1 MNLKNIKSFTVIGL
15 FGANDVTIPFENG
28 IKILIGENGLGKTQ
42 VLNLFYYTLKRNFFK
57 LAEFNFDKIILEFDV
72 FGTIEISKNQI
83 DELVKNAFSDSEIQN
98 FIEEFGYSHF
108 EFLRNKF
115 IQSKG
120 NWIKLEREF
129 DYNYKNNKYRKYPLS
144 RIFRVFEQL
153 EFSSNN
159 IFNQEIK
166 YCANII
172 NNAIEGYDI
181 MYFPT
186 YRRVEEDLHSLGYD
200 EDNINFDEEKTLIQF
215 GMDDVQ
221 RRFNFIQNTIDKQL
235 KEGLAQF
242 TKDILN
248 VVIDDEQPRN
258 NLFDKINEEDIDII
272 LSRVGN
278 LLPQTQKD
286 SVKNIIIK
294 KEYKNQL
301 HGYLLQKLI
310 DIYEK
315 QKELDNSV
323 KVFRDVCNKYL
334 INKEVFYDESA
345 INIFIKS
352 HFTGE
357 EIKLNKLSSGEKQI
371 VSIFSKVYLSE
382 KDKRFIVLFD
392 EPELSLSMIWQK
404 QLLPDILDSKKC
416 DFLLA
421 VTHSPFI
428 FDNELDQYAVGLSE
442 YISGSAE
449 TFKHGELN

>member
-1 MNLKNIKSFTVIGL
+1 MNLNNIRSFTVLGL
-15 FGANDVTIPFENG
+15 FGTNDVTIPFKDG
-28 IKILIGENGLGKTQ
+28 TKILIGENGLGKTQ
-42 VLNLFYYTLKRNFFK
+42 VLNLFYYILERNFFK
-57 LAEFNFDKIILEFDV
+57 LGEFHFNKIILELE
-72 FGTIEISKNQI
+72 TEKIEISKIQI
-83 DELVKNAFSDSEIQN
+83 DKLLKEAFSDPAIQD

-108 EFLRNKF
+108 EFLRNKYNHY
-115 IQSKG
+115 KG
-120 NWIKLEREF
+120 NKFQFEREL
-129 DYNYKNNKYRKYPLS
+129 DSNYNHNKYRKFPLHRIL
-144 RIFRVFEQL
+144 RIFDKIDSN
-153 EFSSNN
+153 SST
-159 IFNQEIK
+159 IFNSHIK
-166 YCANII
+166 NSGKLIKD
-172 NNAIEGYDI
+172 AIKGYDI

-200 EDNINFDEEKTLIQF
+200 EENINFDEDKTLIQF

-248 VVIDDEQPRN
+248 VVIDDVQPRN
-258 NLFDKINEEDIDII
+258 NLFENINEEDIDII

-278 LLPQTQKD
+278 LLPQHQKD

-310 DIYEK
+310 EIYEK

-323 KVFRDVCNKYL
+323 KLFRDVCNKYL

-345 INIFIKS
+345 IKIFIKS
-352 HFTGE
+352 HFTE
-357 EIKLNKLSSGEKQI
+357 DEIKLSKLSSGEKQI

-392 EPELSLSMIWQK
+392 EPELSLSIIWQK

-428 FDNELDQYAVGLSE
+428 FDNDLDQYAVGLSE
-442 YISGSAE
+442 YVTGSTE
-449 TFKHGELN
+449 TFNHGELN

>member
-1 MNLKNIKSFTVIGL
+1 MNLNNIRSFTVLGL
-15 FGANDVTIPFENG
+15 FGTNDVTLPFKDG

-42 VLNLFYYTLKRNFFK
+42 VLNLFYYTLERNFFR
-57 LAEFNFDKIILEFDV
+57 LGEFNFNKIILEFDIEK
-72 FGTIEISKNQI
+72 IEISKIQI
-83 DELVKNAFSDSEIQN
+83 DELIKEAFSDPTIKD

-108 EFLRNKF
+108 EFFRNKF
-115 IQSKG
+115 IHFKG
-120 NWIKLEREF
+120 NKFQLERELESN
-129 DYNYKNNKYRKYPLS
+129 YNYNKYRKFPLHRIL
-144 RIFRVFEQL
+144 RIFDNIDTN
-153 EFSSNN
+153 SSN
-159 IFNQEIK
+159 IFNSQIK
-166 YCANII
+166 NSENII
-172 NNAIEGYDI
+172 NNAIKGYDI

-200 EDNINFDEEKTLIQF
+200 EENKNFDEEKTLIQF

-248 VVIDDEQPRN
+248 VVIDDVQPRN
-258 NLFDKINEEDIDII
+258 NLFENINEEDIDII

-278 LLPQTQKD
+278 LLPQHQKD

-323 KVFRDVCNKYL
+323 KLFRDVCNKYL

-345 INIFIKS
+345 IKIFIKS
-352 HFTGE
+352 HFTGN
-357 EIKLNKLSSGEKQI
+357 EIKLSKLSSGEKQI

-404 QLLPDILDSKKC
+404 QLLPDILNSKKC

-428 FDNELDQYAVGLSE
+428 FDNNLDQYAVGLSE
-442 YISGSAE
+442 YVTGSTE

>member
-1 MNLKNIKSFTVIGL
+1 MNLSNIKSFTVKGL
-15 FGANDVTIPFENG
+15 FGTNDVTIPFYDG

-42 VLNLFYYTLKRNFFK
+42 VLNIFYHTLERNFFR
-57 LAEFNFDKIILEFDV
+57 LDEFNFEKIVLEFEED
-72 FGTIEISKNQI
+72 TIEITKNQI
-83 DELVKNAFSDSEIQN
+83 SDLIKVAFSDPVVKD
-98 FIEEFGYSHF
+98 FIDEFGFSHF

-115 IQSKG
+115 IQSE
-120 NWIKLEREF
+120 NRIKLEREL
-129 DYNYKNNKYRKYPLS
+129 DYNYKYRKYPLS
-144 RIFRVFEQL
+144 RIFRVFESF
-153 EFSSNN
+153 EHKKNR
-159 IFNQEIK
+159 IFNPDIAKCAIIIREAIK
-166 YCANII
+166 
-172 NNAIEGYDI
+172 GYDI

-186 YRRVEEDLHSLGYD
+186 YRRVEEDLHSFGYD
-200 EDNINFDEEKTLIQF
+200 DENLNFDEEKTLIQF

-248 VVIDDEQPRN
+248 VVIEDVQPRD
-258 NLFDKINEEDIDII
+258 NLFEKINEEDIDII

-323 KVFRDVCNKYL
+323 KIFRDVCNKYL

-345 INIFIKS
+345 INIYIKS
-352 HFTGE
+352 HFTGK
-357 EIKLNKLSSGEKQI
+357 EIKLSKLSSGEKQI

-382 KDKRFIVLFD
+382 KDKRFIILFD

-404 QLLPDILDSKKC
+404 QLLPDILNSSKC

-428 FDNELDQYAVGLSE
+428 FDNELDQYAVGLNEYVKGSE
-442 YISGSAE
+442 E
-449 TFKHGELN
+449 TFNHGDLI

>member
-1 MNLKNIKSFTVIGL
+1 MNLNNIRSFTVLGL
-15 FGANDVTIPFENG
+15 FGTNDVTIPFKDG

-42 VLNLFYYTLKRNFFK
+42 VLNLFYYTLERNFFR
-57 LAEFNFDKIILEFDV
+57 LGEFHFNKIILELE
-72 FGTIEISKNQI
+72 TEKIEISKIQI
-83 DELVKNAFSDSEIQN
+83 DELVKEAFSDPAIQD

-115 IQSKG
+115 IHYKG
-120 NWIKLEREF
+120 NKFQFEREL
-129 DYNYKNNKYRKYPLS
+129 DSNYNYNKYRKFPLHRIL
-144 RIFRVFEQL
+144 RIFDKIDSN
-153 EFSSNN
+153 SST
-159 IFNQEIK
+159 IFNSQIK
-166 YCANII
+166 NSENII
-172 NNAIEGYDI
+172 NDAIKGYDI

-200 EDNINFDEEKTLIQF
+200 EENINFDEEKTLIQF

-248 VVIDDEQPRN
+248 VVIDDVQPRN
-258 NLFDKINEEDIDII
+258 NLFENINEEDIDII

-278 LLPQTQKD
+278 LLPQHQKD

-323 KVFRDVCNKYL
+323 KLFRDVCNKYL

-345 INIFIKS
+345 IKIFIKS
-352 HFTGE
+352 HFTGD
-357 EIKLNKLSSGEKQI
+357 EIKLSKLSSGEKQI

-382 KDKRFIVLFD
+382 KNKRFIVLFD

-442 YISGSAE
+442 YVTGSTE

>member
-1 MNLKNIKSFTVIGL
+1 MKLNNIKRFTVIGL
-15 FGANDVTIPFENG
+15 FGTNDVTIPFKDG
-28 IKILIGENGLGKTQ
+28 IKILVGENGLGKTQ
-42 VLNLFYYTLKRNFFK
+42 VLNLFYYTLERNFFR
-57 LAEFNFDKIILEFDV
+57 LGEFNFNKIILEFE
-72 FGTIEISKNQI
+72 TEIIEISKSQI
-83 DELVKNAFSDSEIQN
+83 DALIKEAFSDLTTQD

-115 IQSKG
+115 IQLKG
-120 NWIKLEREF
+120 NRVKLEREL
-129 DYNYKNNKYRKYPLS
+129 DYSYSYNKYRKYPLS
-144 RIFRVFEQL
+144 RIFRIFEQL
-153 EFSSNN
+153 ELSSSN

-166 YCANII
+166 NCEGII
-172 NNAIEGYDI
+172 KDSIKGYDI

-200 EDNINFDEEKTLIQF
+200 EDNINFDEDKTLIQF

-221 RRFNFIQNTIDKQL
+221 RKFNHIQNTIDKQL

-248 VVIDDEQPRN
+248 VVIEDVQPRN
-258 NLFDKINEEDIDII
+258 NLFEKINEEDIDII

-315 QKELDNSV
+315 QKELDISV
-323 KVFRDVCNKYL
+323 KIFRDVCNKYL

-345 INIFIKS
+345 IKIFIKS
-352 HFTGE
+352 HFTGY
-357 EIKLNKLSSGEKQI
+357 EIKLSKLSSGEKQI

-382 KDKRFIVLFD
+382 KEKRFIVLFD
-392 EPELSLSMIWQK
+392 EPELSLSMVWQK

-442 YISGSAE
+442 YVNGSTE